1 MEPAVRGARI
11 EPTIVATRL
20 ETAFFASQ
28 DSEPPNRQTAL
39 CRSKRCR
46 RERNF
51 WTQRPEAKNPP
62 ERPLLSAETGDLKI
76 RRQECRQKRP
86 VSDRRRFPQFGKTGW
101 WCAQSYANPS
111 PCYLA
116 NIRVIFEKNSEP
128 AAESVKGLQH
138 RHFSNIAPIRY
149 QGGTGS
155 AQLLQHRASISNKL
169 GWGELVTA

>member
-28 DSEPPNRQTAL
+28 DSEFPNRQTAL
-39 CRSKRCR
+39 RRSKRCR

-86 VSDRRRFPQFGKTGW
+86 VSDRRPFPQFGKTGW
-101 WCAQSYANPS
+101 WRPSGPNCLLPTQSSKPVS
-111 PCYLA
+111 DT
-116 NIRVIFEKNSEP
+116 RVRNGIFCCRDR
-128 AAESVKGLQH
+128 AAKRAHSARLQEQ
-138 RHFSNIAPIRY
+138 RPR
-149 QGGTGS
+149 
-155 AQLLQHRASISNKL
+155 
-169 GWGELVTA
+169 

>member
-11 EPTIVATRL
+11 EPTIVATWL

-28 DSEPPNRQTAL
+28 DSELPNHQTGL
-39 CRSKRCR
+39 RRSKRCR

-62 ERPLLSAETGDLKI
+62 ERPLLSAEPGALKI
-76 RRQECRQKRP
+76 RLQECRQKRP

-128 AAESVKGLQH
+128 AAESVKKACSTGISLILRQFDI
-138 RHFSNIAPIRY
+138 REKQGAPKSRN
-149 QGGTGS
+149 TE
-155 AQLLQHRASISNKL
+155 RASNEL
-169 GWGELVTA
+169 GRR